1 MEHSGKN
8 MASIL
13 KTYNRLNRIPFGRA
27 IFAKSVGYSAPFFRT
42 IKAKFIEFK
51 PAYCETQ
58 IRDRWGVRNHL
69 GTINAGALCSLAEM
83 TGGLAL
89 DSVVPNNL
97 RWIPRGMTV
106 NYLNKATGVVTA
118 ISEFD
123 PSIVVPGDV
132 LIPIVVSNESGEP
145 VFNAQITF
153 YLSEKPSRTKL

>member
-1 MEHSGKN
+1 MT
-8 MASIL
+8 SIL
-13 KTYNRLNRIPFGRA
+13 QTYNRLNRIPFGRA
-27 IFAKSVGYSAPFFRT
+27 IFAILVGYSAPFFRT

-97 RWIPRGMTV
+97 RWIPSGMTV
-106 NYLNKATGVVTA
+106 SYLKKATGVVTA
-118 ISEFD
+118 VSKFD
-123 PSIVVPGDV
+123 PSIVISGDV

-153 YLSEKPSRTKL
+153 YLSEKPPRSQS